1 MTLGG
6 TGREGDGGDARVLV
20 VGYLYRSSLIY
31 DDADGAAR
39 GGVFLYRSSL
49 IYDDADG
56 AAPAEKRALLRKC

>member
-31 DDADGAAR
+31 DDADGAA
-39 GGVFLYRSSL
+39 
-49 IYDDADG
+49 
-56 AAPAEKRALLRKC
+56 PAEKRDGLHCESADESAVPSK

>member
-31 DDADGAAR
+31 DDADGAA
-39 GGVFLYRSSL
+39 
-49 IYDDADG
+49 
-56 AAPAEKRALLRKC
+56 PAEKRALLRKC